1 MGMTSTDQQA
11 QQPVSTPVV
20 VTNNAKDSFIDSL
33 SGYKTYIVAGLMV
46 LYAISGFLLN
56 DLSQAQAMT
65 ILLNALG
72 IAGLRNGIQKGFE
85 SLIQL

>member
-1 MGMTSTDQQA
+1 MTSDQQS
-11 QQPVSTPVV
+11 QLPIPTPIVI
-20 VTNNAKDSFIDSL
+20 TNSAKDSFIDSL

-72 IAGLRNGIQKGFE
+72 IAGLRNGIQKGFD